1 VHTPN
6 LAQPAAI
13 GQHNR
18 VPSQRPAVT
27 AAQLSAPELPI
38 GVATTA
44 LPTAL
49 PAGLQARAR
58 EPLTSL
64 LLADGQAREGLTD
77 QQQIAATGAGVMGRG
92 SSSGAV
98 GLGDGFGP
106 VPVSLVSVRDR
117 SGGGSSI

>member
-1 VHTPN
+1 M
-6 LAQPAAI
+6 
-13 GQHNR
+13 
-18 VPSQRPAVT
+18 T

-44 LPTAL
+44 LPAAL
-49 PAGLQARAR
+49 PAGLQARA
-58 EPLTSL
+58 PLTLL